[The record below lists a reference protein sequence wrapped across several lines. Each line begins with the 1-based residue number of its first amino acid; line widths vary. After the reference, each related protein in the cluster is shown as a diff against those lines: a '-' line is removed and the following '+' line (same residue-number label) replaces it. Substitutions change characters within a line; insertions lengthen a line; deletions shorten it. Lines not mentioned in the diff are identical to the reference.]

1 MRRLSAVVVIFC
13 CWAQFAAEASPD
25 APPDVPPDA
34 PPDAPPDVPAGSSF
48 RAVEPGLDLRFPA
61 DHAAHPAYRT
71 EWWYYTGHLWIAGDS
86 TGAAGD
92 SPGAA
97 PGPER
102 PADLGF
108 QLTFFRSG
116 VARSDPPR
124 SSAWALRDIYFAH
137 LALGDFGAR
146 RFHVAE
152 RTMRDALGLAG
163 ADTAA
168 YRAWIDDWSVELAAD
183 GSHRLRAAERDEHA
197 VDLTLVPTKPP
208 ALHGKAGYS
217 RKGEAPGQA
226 SYYYSL
232 PRMSATGS
240 VRVGERAVRV
250 RGEAWMD
257 HEFTTGEL
265 AADLVG
271 WDWFGL
277 QLDDGTELMLYLLRR
292 ADGTPAPASSGSLID
307 RSGRVTPLARDA
319 FSVVVAGDWRSP
331 ASGAVYP
338 ARWRVA
344 VPGAALDLTIEPRLA
359 DQELVTRESTGVTYW
374 EGAVN
379 VRGMRAG
386 APLAGRGFVELT
398 GYARAFRARL

>member
-1 MRRLSAVVVIFC
+1 MRGLSAVIVIFC
-13 CWAQFAAEASPD
+13 CLAQIAAG
-25 APPDVPPDA
+25 
-34 PPDAPPDVPAGSSF
+34 APPDVPAGALPGAPPDGPASSSF
-48 RAVEPGLDLRFPA
+48 RTVEPGLVLRFPA

-71 EWWYYTGHLWIAGDS
+71 EWWYYTGHLWAASDS
-86 TGAAGD
+86 TD

-97 PGPER
+97 PGPVE
-102 PADLGF
+102 PADFGF

-124 SSAWALRDIYFAH
+124 PSAWALRDIYFAH
-137 LALGDFGAR
+137 LALGDFGAG
-146 RFHVAE
+146 RFHAAE
-152 RTMRDALGLAG
+152 RMMRDALGLAG

-168 YRAWIDDWSVELAAD
+168 YHVWIDDWSVELAAD

-208 ALHGKAGYS
+208 ALHGTAGYS

-232 PRMSATGS
+232 PRLSATGS
-240 VRVGERAVRV
+240 VRIGERTVRV

-257 HEFTTGEL
+257 HEFTTGGL

-292 ADGTPAPASSGSLID
+292 ADGTPALASSGSFID

-344 VPGAALDLTIEPRLA
+344 VPGAALDLTLEPRLV

-374 EGAVN
+374 EGAVSA
-379 VRGMRAG
+379 RGTRG
-386 APLAGRGFVELT
+386 SAPLSGRGFVELT
-398 GYARAFRARL
+398 GYAGAFRARL

>member
-1 MRRLSAVVVIFC
+1 MQGRGAAIVVIC
-13 CWAQFAAEASPD
+13 LLAPITAAGPIARA
-25 APPDVPPDA
+25 APP
-34 PPDAPPDVPAGSSF
+34 F
-48 RAVEPGLDLRFPA
+48 RAVEPGRVLRFPA
-61 DHAAHPAYRT
+61 DHAAHPSYRT
-71 EWWYYTGHLWIAGDS
+71 EWWYYTGHLWVADDS
-86 TGAAGD
+86 TD

-97 PGPER
+97 PGPVQ
-102 PADLGF
+102 PADFGF

-116 VARSDPPR
+116 VARPETPR
-124 SSAWALRDIYFAH
+124 ASAWALRDIYFAH

-146 RFHVAE
+146 RFHAAE
-152 RTMRDALGLAG
+152 RMMRDALGLAG

-168 YRAWIDDWSVELAAD
+168 YRVWIDDWSAELAAD
-183 GSHRLRAAERDEHA
+183 GSHRLRAAEGDEHA

-208 ALHGKAGYS
+208 ALHGTAGYS

-232 PRMSATGS
+232 PRLSATGS
-240 VRVGERAVRV
+240 VRVGERTVRV

-307 RSGRVTPLARDA
+307 RDGRVTPLARDA
-319 FSVVVAGDWRSP
+319 FSVVADATWRSA
-331 ASGAVYP
+331 ASGAEYP

-344 VPGAALDLTIEPRLA
+344 VPSSALELTLEPRLA

-374 EGAVN
+374 EGAVS
-379 VRGMRAG
+379 VRGTRAG
-386 APLAGRGFVELT
+386 APIAGRGFVELT
-398 GYARAFRARL
+398 GYATAFRARM